1 MKKAGLF
8 KRFAILF
15 LGLGSTGCVKEP
27 FSASYWRTFDG
38 TLIII
43 VFLFLV
49 FFTLATMRSSK
60 H

>member
-8 KRFAILF
+8 NFLAVVF

-49 FFTLATMRSSK
+49 FYTLATMRSSK
-60 H
+60 D

>member
-1 MKKAGLF
+1 MKKAGLINF
-8 KRFAILF
+8 LAIVF

-43 VFLFLV
+43 VVLFLV
-49 FFTLATMRSSK
+49 FYTLATMRSSK